1 MLQGMACPTACPD
14 SRLVRR
20 LVQFAVINYFAVD
33 RMELGPSC
41 YEQQSAK
48 PYAAKSAKQPRYDN
62 SLSQS
67 YFKPAVDWC
76 PAYWTL
82 FNFVLA

>member
-1 MLQGMACPTACPD
+1 MACPE
-14 SRLVRR
+14 SRLVQR
-20 LVQFAVINYFAVD
+20 LVQLAVRMYFAVD

-82 FNFVLA
+82 FNFVWHELHETT